1 MDNKKELSREEQLA
15 LAKDEVWRVFNAY
28 KEDCVCW
35 DEYAESVY
43 LDSRLSLDMQVQV
56 YGELCNLLEDDSL
69 LRINKEDDIECSYN
83 LTDLGRSVHHAAVC
97 V

>member
-15 LAKDEVWRVFNAY
+15 LAKDEVRRVFNEY
-28 KEDCVCW
+28 KEESVCW
-35 DEYAESVY
+35 AEYAEFVH

-56 YGELCNLLEDDSL
+56 YGELCNLIGDDSL
-69 LRINKEDDIECSYN
+69 LRINAEDDIEFSYN